1 MTENPKKRIPVKRWI
16 ILILVLVGIYAA
28 FIGPGVLRPIAPL
41 VVLPGEETGIYII
54 PPFETSKPSS
64 LLLCQPYHE
73 AYECSF
79 PITNTILGTLLADL
93 VLILISIGAY
103 RFVRRGNLVP
113 KGFYNFFE
121 WIVEMFWNMAVN
133 STGKW
138 ARKVFPL
145 SGTIFL
151 LIFTANMIKLIP
163 GFESVGYMKEGHG
176 SYGYKAVELIQGT
189 VWGLDKTQS
198 ITSVDESEGET
209 ETVSEAEAAHSEAV
223 FGFPGAKEISTGKFY
238 EVVPWLRGSATDLNF
253 TLALA
258 IATVVMVQVYGVM
271 AMGPG
276 YFQKYFQFNRL
287 VNGGPFGVIDFGV
300 GFLEIILEFAKI
312 LSFAFRLFGNIF
324 AGALLLSIVGALTA
338 VVVPVGLY
346 IFEVFFGIIQ
356 AYVFSLLALVFVAG
370 ALVSHNGEEHHEDEH
385 FEEAAAAV

>member
-1 MTENPKKRIPVKRWI
+1 MTEKTKKRIPVKRWI
-16 ILILVLVGIYAA
+16 LLILVALGIYAA

-41 VVLPGEETGIYII
+41 VVLPGEETGIYIV
-54 PPFETSKPSS
+54 PPFETSNPSS
-64 LLLCQPYHE
+64 LLTCKPYHE
-73 AYECSF
+73 AYQCSF
-79 PITNTILGTLLADL
+79 PITNTILATLLSDL
-93 VLILISIGAY
+93 VLIIASIGAY
-103 RFVRRGNLVP
+103 RFVRGGNIVP

-121 WIVEMFWNMAVN
+121 WIVEMFWDMAKN

-138 ARKVFPL
+138 AKKIFPL
-145 SGTIFL
+145 TGTLFL

-163 GFESVGYMKEGHG
+163 GFESIGYMKEGHG
-176 SYGYKAVELIQGT
+176 TYGYKAVELIQGV

-198 ITSVDESEGET
+198 ITSVPEGEAHSDAETSHEGET
-209 ETVSEAEAAHSEAV
+209 
-223 FGFPGAKEISTGKFY
+223 FGFPGAKEINPEKYY

-271 AMGPG
+271 ALGPG
-276 YFQKYFQFNRL
+276 YFTKFFQINRL
-287 VNGGPFGVIDFGV
+287 INGGPFGIIDFLV

-338 VVVPVGLY
+338 VIVPAGLY

-356 AYVFSLLALVFVAG
+356 AYVFSLLALMFAGG
-370 ALVSHNGEEHHEDEH
+370 ALVSHHGDEHHE
-385 FEEAAAAV
+385 EAVAA